1 MKRLATYT
9 TALILV
15 LSQLAYAQA
24 PNWSVDPSQFENSM
38 NVTASAVIGQMELD
52 DDTDMIGAFVGAE
65 VRGVTNIDILLN
77 STGKKVAFLTILS
90 NQNSGETITFKVYD
104 ASENSIT
111 DAITQIEFSGD
122 AIIGTTSSPL
132 IITDNSPPTDIT
144 LSNNQLQEGSAAGTT
159 VGTLST
165 TDADA
170 GETFDYALIAGD
182 GSTNNAAFTID
193 GNNLN
198 MSQVI
203 DFEDNPSLAVRI
215 SATDSRGASV
225 EKAFTIEVTNTNDAP
240 TALDLSNA
248 TLPESTPSGALIG
261 EFEVTDEDEDE
272 EYEFLFVEGAGDDDN
287 DKFNIVS
294 NDLRL
299 NTAVDFETQ
308 NTFEIRVQATS
319 DEGGV
324 ITEIFDITITNV
336 NEAPSALEV
345 DGLQLSENI
354 GVGTEIATLS
364 ATDEDA
370 GEAFTYSLVGTTNPD
385 HAAFSISGDKL
396 ITAAQIN
403 FEEQSVYELNLR
415 VTDSGDNTKDVDF
428 EFRVLNENDSPT
440 SIHLDKLIIQ
450 ENLSAGL
457 LVGQLSTVDEDDE
470 DQHTYSLVAG
480 DGDNDNGLF
489 IISGN
494 QLLTNRTLDFETNP
508 SHTVRVQSSD
518 GVLTTASAFELS
530 VINTNDDPTGLNLDN
545 QSVDEN
551 SGVGTLIGIF
561 TLEDVDIAR
570 ASYTMVAG
578 VNDNASFVI
587 NGADLITSEVFDF
600 ETDQQYNIDV
610 QASDGDGG
618 LIVRRFVISINDTN
632 DSPTDLLFSASDL
645 SEEAAIGTLVGEL
658 ITTDV
663 DLNQSFTYTLE
674 NHTDFFTI
682 EGSQVVTIAALEF
695 DDAASYILEIRTTD
709 QDGASLL
716 ETFIVNIIEV
726 VPINNPPL
734 IEDFEFSI
742 SENAATGTIIGV
754 ISGSDPDGD
763 VVTYRLQPSFEGQ
776 AFGFD
781 GITGTITVD
790 NSLDYERQSSY
801 EFTVEV
807 VDLEGLTDEAS
818 VLILLEDEIEP
829 ELLASDFLSANDDGY
844 NDTFIIQSP
853 GLYSSYRLTISNGSR
868 VQVFSTT
875 GYNNDWSGTS
885 ADGDP
890 LPVGL
895 YYYSLKSPDGSI
907 EFTGTITLAR

>member
-24 PNWSVDPSQFENSM
+24 PNWSVDPSLFENSM
-38 NVTASAVIGQMELD
+38 NITASAVIGQMALD
-52 DDTDMIGAFVGAE
+52 DDTDMIGAFVGTE

-165 TDADA
+165 TDADD
-170 GETFDYALIAGD
+170 GETFNYALIAGD

-225 EKAFTIEVTNTNDAP
+225 QKAFTIEVANTNDAP

-248 TLPESTPSGALIG
+248 TLQENTPSGALIG
-261 EFEVTDEDEDE
+261 EFTVTDEDENE
-272 EYEFLFVEGAGDDDN
+272 EYEFVFVEGADDDDN
-287 DKFNIVS
+287 DKFNIVT

-299 NTAVDFETQ
+299 NAAVDFETQ
-308 NTFEIRVQATS
+308 NTFEIRVQAMS
-319 DEGGV
+319 DEGGL
-324 ITEIFDITITNV
+324 ITETFEINITNV
-336 NEAPSALEV
+336 NEAPSGLAV

-354 GVGTEIATLS
+354 AVGTEIATLS

-396 ITAAQIN
+396 ITVAQIN
-403 FEEQSVYELNLR
+403 FEEQSVYDLNLR
-415 VTDSGDNTKDVDF
+415 VTDSGDNTKDVNF
-428 EFRVLNENDSPT
+428 EFRVLDENDGPT
-440 SIHLDKLIIQ
+440 AIRIDKLTIQ

-457 LVGQLSTVDEDDE
+457 LVGQLSTVDEDDG

-480 DGDNDNGLF
+480 DGDSDNSLF
-489 IISGN
+489 LISGN
-494 QLLTNRTLDFETNP
+494 QLLTNSTLDFETNA

-518 GVLTTASAFELS
+518 GALATASAFELS
-530 VINTNDDPTGLNLDN
+530 VINTNDDPTGLTLDN

-551 SGVGTLIGIF
+551 SGVGTLIGTF

-570 ASYTMVAG
+570 AVYIMIPGA
-578 VNDNASFVI
+578 NDNASFVI
-587 NGADLITSEVFDF
+587 NGAELLTAESFDF
-600 ETDQQYNIDV
+600 ETDQSYNIDI
-610 QASDGDGG
+610 QASDGNGG
-618 LIVRRFVISINDTN
+618 LIVRRFVISINDMN
-632 DSPTDLLFSASDL
+632 DGPTALLFSGSTI
-645 SEEAAIGTLVGEL
+645 SEEAPIGMVLGEL
-658 ITTDV
+658 TTV
-663 DLNQSFTYTLE
+663 DADAGEEFVYALE
-674 NHTDFFTI
+674 NHTDIFAI
-682 EGSQVVTIAALEF
+682 EGNQVVTIAALEF
-695 DDAASYILEIRTTD
+695 DDAAAYDLRITTTD
-709 QDGASLL
+709 KGDASILQS
-716 ETFIVNIIEV
+716 FPIAVIEV
-726 VPINNPPL
+726 IPPNNPPV
-734 IEDFEFSI
+734 IGDFEFSV
-742 SENAATGTIIGV
+742 SESITANTVIGTV
-754 ISGSDPDGD
+754 SGSDPDGD
-763 VVTYRLQPSFEGQ
+763 SIGYRLQPGFDNE
-776 AFGFD
+776 AFNFD
-781 GITGTITVD
+781 GITGIITL
-790 NSLDYERQSSY
+790 NNTLDYERQSSY
-801 EFTVEV
+801 ELTVVV
-807 VDLEGLTDEAS
+807 VDADGATDEGR
-818 VLILLEDEIEP
+818 VLILIQDEIEP
-829 ELLASDFLSANDDGY
+829 DLLASDFISPNDDGF
-844 NDTFIIQSP
+844 NDFFLIQNPS
-853 GLYSSYRLTISNGSR
+853 LYSSYRLTISNGSR

-875 GYNNDWSGTS
+875 GYNNDWAGTS
-885 ADGDP
+885 TGGDS
-890 LPVGL
+890 LPAGL
-895 YYYSLKSPDGSI
+895 YYYSLKSPDGST
-907 EFTGTITLAR
+907 EFSGTITLAR